1 MRFFAHPSRS
11 LREDKHHPNRKVRK
25 VVAKSRKVKS
35 DLLSSQGL
43 TTRNQNAKLF
53 CYSYIEMGKDNN
65 KRLDKFAIA
74 AALQEIAALLELK
87 GGKDRFKARAYQAG
101 ARVVGGMSEEIGEVV
116 LDNRLTSMRGIGDAL
131 ASQIEQLY
139 LTGESSV
146 LRGLKKEFP
155 PGIIELSEVP
165 GLSISKIKTLHE
177 ALGISSVAELKT
189 AAEAGKIRDIKGF
202 GAKTEEKLL
211 ETIANHRQRAKIGER
226 LHLHRALQTAAQVAN
241 YLQTA
246 RDATGITFAGSLR
259 RWKETVG
266 TIRIVANTK
275 QPAALIEHFLRF
287 PLIVEVIEQMEEAC
301 TVRLAEGA
309 RISLVAARPSEF
321 ALALLMETGSKAH
334 VNKLQQIASDGGNRP
349 EAKGKRSKTSERKS
363 ARSSEL
369 QTEEDIYHQLGMQY
383 IPPELREDEGEI
395 EAAVAGKLP
404 EDLIA
409 LEDIRGMVHCH
420 TTYSDGKHT
429 IAEMVRAAEAMGMK
443 YITITDHSPTAFYAG
458 GVTLDR
464 LQRQW
469 DEIDEVQEKV
479 EIKILRGTES
489 DIVADG
495 HLDYPD
501 KILEQFD
508 VIVAS
513 IHSRYKMDS
522 AKMTKRIVTAMQQ
535 PVFKI
540 WGHALGRLIQ
550 RRPPFECDVEQ
561 ILDVI
566 AESRAAIEVNGDPWR
581 LDMEPRWIREARKR
595 KIKFVISVDA
605 HSTGAL
611 DNLKYGV
618 AMARRGW
625 LRKSEV
631 LNTLGAKA
639 FINAVRPV

>member
-1 MRFFAHPSRS
+1 M
-11 LREDKHHPNRKVRK
+11 
-25 VVAKSRKVKS
+25 
-35 DLLSSQGL
+35 
-43 TTRNQNAKLF
+43 
-53 CYSYIEMGKDNN
+53 YSVSVMTKN

-87 GGKDRFKARAYQAG
+87 GGKDRFKARAYQTG
-101 ARVVGGMSEEIGEVV
+101 ARVVAGMSEDIGEVV
-116 LDNRLTSMRGIGDAL
+116 LENRLTSMRGIGDAL

-146 LRGLKKEFP
+146 LRGLKQEFP
-155 PGIIELSEVP
+155 PGIIELSGVP

-177 ALGISSVAELKT
+177 ALGITSIAELKA
-189 AAEAGKIRDIKGF
+189 AAEAGKIRNIKGF

-211 ETIANHRQRAKIGER
+211 ETIASHRQRGRGEER
-226 LHLHRALQTAAQVAN
+226 LHLHRALQTAEQIAN

-246 RDATGITFAGSLR
+246 RDTADITFAGSLR

-275 QPAALIEHFLRF
+275 RPAALIEHFLRF

-309 RISLVAARPSEF
+309 RVSLVAARPPEF
-321 ALALLMETGSKAH
+321 ALALLTETGSKAH
-334 VNKLQQIASDGGNRP
+334 INKLQQIASGEGAESNGKQGKPR
-349 EAKGKRSKTSERKS
+349 KGQSRKS
-363 ARSSEL
+363 ARSTEL
-369 QTEEDIYHQLGMQY
+369 QSEEDIYDQLGMQY

-395 EAAVAGKLP
+395 EAALAGKLP
-404 EDLIA
+404 EDLVT

-420 TTYSDGKHT
+420 TTYSDGKHS
-429 IAEMVRAAEAMGMK
+429 IEEMARAAEAMGMK
-443 YITITDHSPTAFYAG
+443 YVTITDHSPTAFYAG

-464 LQRQW
+464 LKRQW

-479 EIKILRGTES
+479 KIKILRGTES
-489 DIVADG
+489 DIIADG

-501 KILEQFD
+501 RILEQFD

-522 AKMTKRIVTAMQQ
+522 AKMTKRIVTAMRQ

-566 AESRAAIEVNGDPWR
+566 AESRAAIEVNGDPYR

-611 DNLKYGV
+611 NNLKYGV
-618 AMARRGW
+618 GIAREEAG
-625 LRKSEV
+625 
-631 LNTLGAKA
+631 
-639 FINAVRPV
+639 